1 MKGFRVFAPKPQLVE
16 LDVGGSIVALEQKD
30 GVWTGPPVPL
40 EVDYA
45 LVLDHE
51 KRVPD
56 PRSRRQLQGVHGRSI
71 VPKPFDAWTDS
82 AFVAPPWP
90 SAIVYELHL
99 GTFSPEGTADGAIA
113 RLDRLV
119 ELGVTHVEIMPV
131 ATFAGDRGWGYD
143 GVDLYA
149 PHEAY
154 GGPYALAR
162 LVDACHARGLAVL
175 LDVVYN
181 HLGPD
186 GNYLGELGPYFTSTF
201 ATPWGAAVN
210 LEDRGSDEVR
220 RFFVE
225 NALMWLEDY
234 HCDGLRLDAVHGFL
248 DRSPVHFLEELA
260 FEVDALERRLGR
272 ELVLVA
278 ESDANDPRIVWPRER
293 GGYGIDAVWSDDFHH
308 ALHVLLTGESRGY
321 YADFQSFDAIAIALE
336 RGFVYAGERSAF
348 RGRRFGRSPDG
359 LSGERFV
366 VCAQNHDQIGNRPR
380 GERLSQ
386 LVSHER
392 CKIAAALTLLSPY
405 VPMLFQGEEWA
416 ASSPFQYFTD
426 HRDPELARAVTE
438 GRAREAEEQGYSR
451 EDAPDP
457 QSPETFAR
465 SKLDW
470 SEREREPHRDMLSYY
485 RALIALRKRFP
496 AELGVAPLGL
506 TRVERDATKRTLRI
520 QRGRF
525 LIGVNLGREPMHL
538 RGRLVLGSNAS
549 EHGDDIAI
557 GPDGVAVIE

>member
-1 MKGFRVFAPKPQLVE
+1 MKGFRVFAPKPERLE
-16 LDVGGSIVALEQKD
+16 LDVGGSIVVLEEKD

-45 LVLDHE
+45 LVIDGE

-56 PRSRRQLQGVHGRSI
+56 PRSRRQKQGVHGRSI
-71 VPKPFDAWTDS
+71 VPKPFDAWTD
-82 AFVAPPWP
+82 ATFVATPWP
-90 SAIVYELHL
+90 LAIVYELHL
-99 GTFSPEGTADGAIA
+99 GTFSPQGTADGAIA
-113 RLDRLV
+113 RLDHLV

-143 GVDLYA
+143 GVDLFA

-154 GGPYALAR
+154 GGPHALAR

-220 RFFVE
+220 RFFIE

-234 HCDGLRLDAVHGFL
+234 HFDGLRLDAVHGFL

-260 FEVDALERRLGR
+260 FEVEALETRLNR

-278 ESDANDPRIVWPRER
+278 ESDANDPRVVRSHKG
-293 GGYGIDAVWSDDFHH
+293 GGYGIDAIWSDDFHH
-308 ALHVLLTGESRGY
+308 ALHVLLTGESRSY
-321 YADFQSFDAIAIALE
+321 YADFQSFDAIAIAIE
-336 RGFVYAGERSAF
+336 RGFVYAGERSVF
-348 RGRRFGRSPDG
+348 RGRRVGRAAEG

-380 GERLSQ
+380 GERLSH
-386 LVSHER
+386 LVSLER
-392 CKIAAALTLLSPY
+392 CKIAATLTLLSPF

-426 HRDPELARAVTE
+426 HRDPELAHAVTE

-457 QSPETFAR
+457 QAPQTFAR

-470 SEREREPHRDMLSYY
+470 SELAREPHRDMLAFH

-496 AELGVAPLGL
+496 AELGVTPLGHA
-506 TRVERDATKRTLRI
+506 RVERDPKRRTLHV

-525 LIGVNLGREPMHL
+525 AIAANLGSEPRHF
-538 RGRLVLGSNAS
+538 RGRLVLGSDAV
-549 EHGDDIAI
+549 EHGDDVEIA
-557 GPDGVAVIE
+557 PDGVAVIE